1 MAKMNGRSSVI
12 VSGPSPPETGMA
24 MIAVAAA
31 LSVPISS
38 TAMMAQCSASQM

>member
-12 VSGPSPPETGMA
+12 VSGPPPETGMA

-31 LSVPISS
+31 VSVPISS

>member
-1 MAKMNGRSSVI
+1 MNGRSSVI
-12 VSGPSPPETGMA
+12 VSGPPPETGMG

-31 LSVPISS
+31 ISS